1 MNQYELQE
9 WINACRCYD
18 NRDYDKALR
27 IFMTIGDNAKMHFNI
42 GVIFS
47 IMQDHH
53 RALAAFK
60 KALKMDPFLA
70 VACFQKGVS
79 HFALGEMDQACQ
91 AFDLAQKKLR
101 GNPII
106 NYHQLGL
113 AFRLY
118 ECEVL
123 FNRGICHLNMGKID
137 AGLTD
142 LYFAQKAKM
151 TEEHSVVDQAI
162 RDRGDGYSVYS
173 IPPGVLFRPPE
184 YKVQQLRGG
193 GYTGTAACGGAKRN
207 NNSILVPPVHQHH
220 WTQHLPMIDTT
231 HRKPTTTKSRATTE
245 DVATTH
251 KARRPKRPPA
261 APPLFENERG
271 MLQEQQQQQQPL
283 SPPLSPPP
291 PSKTTTKPTE
301 MQGWKFV
308 DQRQQQ
314 SNPQPAVTRQP
325 SLSNTQN
332 TGWLRPEVEKKL
344 LHDNTTSHHLQSP
357 LSIPKVHHNNHPYHV
372 NVAMD
377 TMSSYGDALD
387 EELEK
392 VYANLDAYLKND
404 LVSDAEQSTSSSS
417 SSSRST
423 SDSSTQST
431 QQQDTITNTRKP
443 VVQHN
448 QHNELPCSMKKEKSN
463 TSTPSKLKI
472 KAHYHDTRVLVVPGD
487 IQFDNLLARIRVKF
501 DSAQPLRLQ
510 YKDEEN
516 ELVLMIDQD
525 DLAMARHIAQL
536 RSNHKTSQSSSG
548 LEKLELW
555 CLA

>member
-1 MNQYELQE
+1 
-9 WINACRCYD
+9 
-18 NRDYDKALR
+18 
-27 IFMTIGDNAKMHFNI
+27 
-42 GVIFS
+42 
-47 IMQDHH
+47 
-53 RALAAFK
+53 
-60 KALKMDPFLA
+60 
-70 VACFQKGVS
+70 
-79 HFALGEMDQACQ
+79 
-91 AFDLAQKKLR
+91 
-101 GNPII
+101 
-106 NYHQLGL
+106 
-113 AFRLY
+113 
-118 ECEVL
+118 
-123 FNRGICHLNMGKID
+123 MGKID

-162 RDRGDGYSVYS
+162 RDRGEGYSVYS

-193 GYTGTAACGGAKRN
+193 GYTGTATCIGTKRH
-207 NNSILVPPVHQHH
+207 NNSILVPPIHQHH

-231 HRKPTTTKSRATTE
+231 HSKVTTTTTKNVPAT
-245 DVATTH
+245 AS

-261 APPLFENERG
+261 APPLFENERD
-271 MLQEQQQQQQPL
+271 MLQEQQQQQKPL

-291 PSKTTTKPTE
+291 PSSKATTKATE

-314 SNPQPAVTRQP
+314 SNPQPPARRQR
-325 SLSNTQN
+325 SIGNTQN
-332 TGWLRPEVEKKL
+332 TGWLPPEIEKKL
-344 LHDNTTSHHLQSP
+344 LHDNITSHHLQTP
-357 LSIPKVHHNNHPYHV
+357 LPIPKVQHNQPDHV
-372 NVAMD
+372 NGID
-377 TMSSYGDALD
+377 TVSSYGDALD

-404 LVSDAEQSTSSSS
+404 LASDAEQSTISS

-423 SDSSTQST
+423 SDSSTRST
-431 QQQDTITNTRKP
+431 QQNTTINTRKP
-443 VVQHN
+443 MHQHN
-448 QHNELPCSMKKEKSN
+448 QDNESHSKKEEKNN
-463 TSTPSKLKI
+463 TSSNATMPCKLKI
-472 KAHYHDTRVLVVPGD
+472 KAHYHDTRVLVVPGN
-487 IQFDNLLARIRVKF
+487 IQFDDLLARIRVKF
-501 DSAQPLRLQ
+501 DSKQPLRLQ

-536 RSNHKTSQSSSG
+536 RSNNKTSLSSSSGG

>member
-1 MNQYELQE
+1 MDTNYYELQE

-79 HFALGEMDQACQ
+79 HFALGEMNEACQ
-91 AFDLAQKKLR
+91 AFDLAQMKLR

-123 FNRGICHLNMGKID
+123 FNRGICHLNLGKID

-151 TEEHSVVDQAI
+151 TEEHTVVDQAI

-193 GYTGTAACGGAKRN
+193 GFTGTAACGVGTKRN

-231 HRKPTTTKSRATTE
+231 HTKPSTTKPRTTE
-245 DVATTH
+245 VTT

-261 APPLFENERG
+261 APPLFENERD
-271 MLQEQQQQQQPL
+271 MLQEQQQQQPL

-291 PSKTTTKPTE
+291 PSKSTTKPTE

-314 SNPQPAVTRQP
+314 SNPQPTAQRQR
-325 SLSNTQN
+325 SLGNIQN

-344 LHDNTTSHHLQSP
+344 MHDNTTSHHLQSP
-357 LSIPKVHHNNHPYHV
+357 LHIPTAQNNHPDPD
-372 NVAMD
+372 NVAID
-377 TMSSYGDALD
+377 TISSYGDILD

-392 VYANLDAYLKND
+392 VYANLDAYLKNG

-417 SSSRST
+417 SSSSGST
-423 SDSSTQST
+423 SDTSTQSA
-431 QQQDTITNTRKP
+431 QDTTTTTNTRKSMP
-443 VVQHN
+443 RHN
-448 QHNELPCSMKKEKSN
+448 QHNEPCSTKPAESN
-463 TSTPSKLKI
+463 TPSKLKI
-472 KAHYHDTRVLVVPGD
+472 KAHYHDTRVLVVPGN

-501 DSAQPLRLQ
+501 DSTQPLRLQ

-525 DLAMARHIAQL
+525 DLAMARHIARL
-536 RSNHKTSQSSSG
+536 RSSNNKSSSSG

>member
-1 MNQYELQE
+1 
-9 WINACRCYD
+9 
-18 NRDYDKALR
+18 
-27 IFMTIGDNAKMHFNI
+27 
-42 GVIFS
+42 
-47 IMQDHH
+47 
-53 RALAAFK
+53 
-60 KALKMDPFLA
+60 
-70 VACFQKGVS
+70 
-79 HFALGEMDQACQ
+79 
-91 AFDLAQKKLR
+91 
-101 GNPII
+101 
-106 NYHQLGL
+106 
-113 AFRLY
+113 
-118 ECEVL
+118 
-123 FNRGICHLNMGKID
+123 MGKID

-193 GYTGTAACGGAKRN
+193 GYTGTAACVGAKRN

-231 HRKPTTTKSRATTE
+231 LRKPTTTKPKATTE

-251 KARRPKRPPA
+251 KTRRPKRPPA
-261 APPLFENERG
+261 APPLFENERD
-271 MLQEQQQQQQPL
+271 MLQEQQQQQQQPL

-291 PSKTTTKPTE
+291 PSKTTSKPTE

-308 DQRQQQ
+308 DQRHQQQ
-314 SNPQPAVTRQP
+314 SNPQPTTTTRRQP

-344 LHDNTTSHHLQSP
+344 LHDNTTSHHLQTPS
-357 LSIPKVHHNNHPYHV
+357 SIPKVQHNNHSYHV
-372 NVAMD
+372 NAMD

-423 SDSSTQST
+423 SDSSTRST
-431 QQQDTITNTRKP
+431 QQDTMTNTKKP
-443 VVQHN
+443 VVVQHN
-448 QHNELPCSMKKEKSN
+448 NQHNKPCSMKKEKSN
-463 TSTPSKLKI
+463 ASMPSKFKI

-487 IQFDNLLARIRVKF
+487 IQFDDLLARIRVKF

-525 DLAMARHIAQL
+525 DLAMARHIARL
-536 RSNHKTSQSSSG
+536 RSNHKTSQSSGG